1 MKIALAQLNPT
12 VGDLAGNAANIL
24 AAYQRGGAAD
34 VALVVCPELSLTGY
48 PPRDLLLKKLFIA
61 QNLETLDRLAAA
73 TGQTGLLVGYV
84 GENNSRPG
92 RDVTNS
98 VALLQ
103 HGKILATRSKTL
115 LPTYDVFDEDRYFQP
130 AAENLPVVFNGRKI
144 ALTIC
149 EDIWNDDDFWPDRRY
164 QRNPPV
170 ELAAAGAEIIFN
182 LSASPWHVGKN
193 RTRSEMLRSLALK
206 TRRPVIFCNQVG
218 GNDELIFDGASLVFN
233 ADGELIAQGRLFEED
248 FVVVEVSCASEPS
261 EVVGHDFITGGA
273 HGVTRPTL
281 PCEEEL
287 IYQALVLGLRD
298 YLHKCGFKSAVLGLS
313 GGIDSAL
320 TAVLAADA
328 LGKENVRGISLP
340 SQFSSQ
346 HSLDDARILAERLG
360 IHYDVVPIQP
370 AFATVKQTL
379 QPLFTGRAEDTTE
392 ENIQAR
398 LRAVML
404 MALSNKF
411 GSLLLTTGNKSEL
424 AVGYCTLYGDMCGGL
439 AVISDV
445 PKTMIY
451 RLAKWIN
458 RAQEIIPDSSL
469 TKPPSAELRPNQTD
483 QDSLPP
489 YEVLDAI
496 LDLYVVQGKS
506 AAEILAAGFAEA
518 TVRRILRLIDANEY
532 KRRQSA
538 PGLKVTTKAFGV
550 GRRFPIAQKFRE

>member
-1 MKIALAQLNPT
+1 MKIALAQLNST
-12 VGDLAGNAANIL
+12 VGDLAGNEARIL
-24 AAYQRGGAAD
+24 AAHQRGAAAGAA
-34 VALVVCPELSLTGY
+34 LVICPELSITGY
-48 PPRDLLLKKLFIA
+48 PPRDLLHKKRFVA
-61 QNLETLDRLAAA
+61 KNLETLARLATA
-73 TGQTGLLVGYV
+73 TGATGLLVGYV
-84 GENNSRPG
+84 GENPVRPG
-92 RDVTNS
+92 RDLTNS

-130 AAENLPVVFNGRKI
+130 APENSPVEFNGRKI

-149 EDIWNDDDFWPDRRY
+149 EDIWNDDDFWAAPRY

-170 ELAAAGAEIIFN
+170 ELADAGAEIILN

-193 RTRSEMLRSLALK
+193 RTRHEMLRSLALK
-206 TRRPVIFCNQVG
+206 TRRPVLFCNQVG
-218 GNDELIFDGASLVFN
+218 GNDELVFDGESLGFN
-233 ADGELIAQGRLFEED
+233 GNGDLLARAKLFEED
-248 FVVVEVSCASEPS
+248 FLVVDLNSAIGVPVS
-261 EVVGHDFITGGA
+261 GA
-273 HGVTRPTL
+273 PDL
-281 PCEEEL
+281 PCDEEL
-287 IYQALVLGLRD
+287 IYRALVLGLRD
-298 YLHKCGFKSAVLGLS
+298 YLHKCGFQSAVLGLS
-313 GGIDSAL
+313 GGIDSAI
-320 TAVLAADA
+320 TAVLAAEA
-328 LGKENVRGISLP
+328 LGKENVHGISLP

-346 HSLDDARILAERLG
+346 HSLDDARVLAGRLG
-360 IHYDVVPIQP
+360 IRYDVVPIQP

-451 RLAKWIN
+451 RLAQWIN
-458 RAQEIIPDSSL
+458 REREIIPDSSI

-506 AAEILAAGFAEA
+506 TADILAAGFEEA
-518 TVRRILRLIDANEY
+518 TVRRILRLIDLNEY

-550 GRRFPIAQKFRE
+550 GRRIPIAQKFRE